1 MGEKVGEAVREESQK
16 DRQRGR
22 GGRGETSGGRR
33 ARKRRRARRKGG
45 GERGVWLV
53 LVSKQVQHTEG
64 GGEEGRGR
72 QG

>member
-1 MGEKVGEAVREESQK
+1 MGGKGRGGRVGRET

-22 GGRGETSGGRR
+22 GGRCETSGGRR
-33 ARKRRRARRKGG
+33 ARKRRRKK
-45 GERGVWLV
+45 RGVWLV